1 MSDGEGMERIWAYL
15 SPLISSLRYSTKT
28 HRLVALDLRSSHHN
42 DTGKTN
48 SIRLL
53 LDRGK
58 QVEEAMKT
66 ALEKLKEIE
75 DNFGHST
82 VYLANQWIR
91 QRECQLSAMETESE
105 RDMMRQVEELVE
117 LEDQLRDTHNTIV
130 SLRAKRRRDR
140 TSEEQRQL
148 HGLPDTVV
156 SLEEQIDQVISEL
169 GSEAFRGLPGAS
181 DAETKALIRLK
192 VSKSKLYKAKVGVL
206 EVQKRWD
213 QRGSGTRM
221 QARFKKLMSSKVK
234 LLKSKWTSYCNRAT
248 IYNENY
254 MPEIDIGTP
263 TFEEIKSMGLD
274 DHFWDM
280 GSLLHPNEPWA
291 IDPNV
296 REGIDAL
303 LTSTHCKDELRRIS
317 REARQAVKWAIDR
330 SNSLENLYDL
340 LDPVCLLLTSQKSQ
354 SSFDDMERQLL

>member
-1 MSDGEGMERIWAYL
+1 
-15 SPLISSLRYSTKT
+15 
-28 HRLVALDLRSSHHN
+28 
-42 DTGKTN
+42 
-48 SIRLL
+48 
-53 LDRGK
+53 
-58 QVEEAMKT
+58 
-66 ALEKLKEIE
+66 
-75 DNFGHST
+75 
-82 VYLANQWIR
+82 
-91 QRECQLSAMETESE
+91 
-105 RDMMRQVEELVE
+105 
-117 LEDQLRDTHNTIV
+117 
-130 SLRAKRRRDR
+130 
-140 TSEEQRQL
+140 
-148 HGLPDTVV
+148 
-156 SLEEQIDQVISEL
+156 
-169 GSEAFRGLPGAS
+169 
-181 DAETKALIRLK
+181 
-192 VSKSKLYKAKVGVL
+192 
-206 EVQKRWD
+206 
-213 QRGSGTRM
+213 M

-254 MPEIDIGTP
+254 MPEIDVGTP

-340 LDPVCLLLTSQKSQ
+340 LDPAAL
-354 SSFDDMERQLL
+354 SSSTGVNNIIKTTKQMMKISNINGPD